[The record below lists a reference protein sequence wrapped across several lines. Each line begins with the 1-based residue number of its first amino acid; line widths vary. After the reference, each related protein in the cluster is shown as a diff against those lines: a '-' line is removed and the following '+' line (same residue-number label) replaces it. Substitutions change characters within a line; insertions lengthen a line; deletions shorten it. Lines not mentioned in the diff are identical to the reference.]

1 MNRTLCSFALLVV
14 VAAAL
19 AASASASN
27 VPYTLTP
34 KLSFGGGDGW
44 LSPDEED
51 DLTTDNTQRGLTYN
65 PATGNVLVVDRNGG
79 TTVKIFDGTTG
90 ADLGDL
96 DTTGL
101 SGGVFLLNMIDVAD
115 DGAIY
120 AANLRTNTD
129 AASFKIY
136 RWADEASAP
145 TVAFDGV
152 PTNGAGIRLGDTL
165 AAIGSG
171 TETLLLAGAND
182 GDGDAGGDPGDTSF
196 AVFSTADGA
205 NFSGAVQDFGGTQT
219 NVGAFRLGIDFIDP
233 NTIIGREAGAPA
245 DAPVADFAG
254 GSATQIAT
262 AELLSA
268 GEAPLAV
275 SRMNNL
281 LATVD
286 INSNDVR
293 LYDIN
298 DPDNPLFLGI
308 FNNTTSHVSNGNGVG
323 DLKFGDGMLY
333 VLNTNNGIQAFNLA
347 IIPEPATLAL
357 LGVGV
362 VGLGLGR
369 RRR

>member
-1 MNRTLCSFALLVV
+1 MKRPLCSSVLL
-14 VAAAL
+14 VAAAVVL

-44 LSPDEED
+44 LAPDEED

-129 AASFKIY
+129 QASFKIY
-136 RWADEASAP
+136 RWANEAATP

-152 PTNGAGIRLGDTL
+152 PTDGAGMRLGDTL

-171 TETLLLAGAND
+171 TDTLLLAGGND
-182 GDGDAGGDPGDTSF
+182 GDADGGGDPGDTSF
-196 AVFSTADGA
+196 AVFSTGDGLS
-205 NFSGAVQDFGGTQT
+205 FSGAVQDFGGTQT
-219 NVGAFRLGIDFIDP
+219 NVGAFRLGIDFFDRD
-233 NTIIGREAGAPA
+233 TVIGREVGTPNEAL
-245 DAPVADFAG
+245 VADFSG
-254 GSATQIAT
+254 GTATLTGA
-262 AELLSA
+262 AELLSS
-268 GEAPLAV
+268 GEGPLAV
-275 SRMNNL
+275 NRMSNL

-308 FNNTTSHVSNGNGVG
+308 FNNTTAANANLNGVG

-333 VLNTNNGIQAFNLA
+333 VMNTNNGIQAFNVG

-357 LGVGV
+357 LG
-362 VGLGLGR
+362 LGAMMLAATPR
-369 RRR
+369 RR